1 MANLSLNRRI
11 DLIAA
16 TDIEQVR
23 GLSNGQVAV
32 TLRTGAAWT
41 KLPTGL
47 HRPIVSVKPSDSDA
61 GRLYTAD
68 MTARLPLTLA
78 SDDLL
83 RTMRRMHQVV
93 ARYQKTD
100 GTWQLVGSPT
110 FPLRLAIER
119 IDSEEAASFSGY
131 ELRLTGKQTHGQLQI
146 DKSYIN
152 NG

>member
-1 MANLSLNRRI
+1 MATLSLNRRI

-16 TDIEQVR
+16 TAIEQVR
-23 GLSNGQVAV
+23 RLPSGQAAV
-32 TLRTGAAWT
+32 TLRSGEAWT
-41 KLPTGL
+41 QLPTGG
-47 HRPIVSVKPSDSDA
+47 HRPIVSVKPSVSDA

-68 MTARLPLTLA
+68 MTARLPLSLA

-83 RTMRRMHQVV
+83 RTLRRMHQVV